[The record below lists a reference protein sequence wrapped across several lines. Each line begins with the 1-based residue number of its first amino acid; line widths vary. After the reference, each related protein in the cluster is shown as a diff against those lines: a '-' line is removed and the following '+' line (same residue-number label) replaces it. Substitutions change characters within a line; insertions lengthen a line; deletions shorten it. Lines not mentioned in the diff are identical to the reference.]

1 MNIFKNFMVIILLVL
16 ISACGSNKSSSNQG
30 QPTEPESIFNI
41 KTYNISK
48 GDTVKLNYRQVD
60 STGAVIS
67 FVSNNSNVA
76 KVNNNGEVTGESA
89 GTAQIEISI
98 TTSGITQKDVC
109 TVNVIDDIITY
120 IGYASKEQVIAVN
133 ETITPKLIILPESAK
148 DNTITYEITDA
159 LTASVDNNTGAV
171 TGLKVGSTVLT
182 ATTVGNLSSSINI
195 IVKESVKH
203 VTEISLLETSKTI
216 TQGEKYQIVP
226 TVLPADADNKNVT
239 YSSSDKNVAVV
250 LPDGTVVG
258 ENPGNAVI
266 TVETVDGNKT
276 ATLNITVQEATSPL
290 ELIEIGDVILEAGT
304 SKFVNVNVTPANAK
318 YSNLKITTSNDAVTV
333 TPVTRTTLLVTAKKQ
348 GYLTGIDVEAENCVP
363 KDTTTT
369 CTGVFNTFTIDNETA
384 KLPETLLTVEPYNY
398 ILEDATNY
406 KIKVSLDNTSKLYP
420 VNAIK
425 RYPEN
430 SKVESTQWDIL
441 LPADS
446 TGHQPLVKHDDNS
459 VSAQALG
466 KAVMVV
472 GILGHD
478 EIKPVI
484 FDVEV
489 VAQDSQIQAVD
500 KHCEISSIEISNEAE
515 LISKLSKVGTLE
527 PINANINYN
536 QGTHCYIRIYDYN
549 VETSDKN
556 IIDIIDNTA
565 YVKKTG
571 NVTLT
576 IVPNTIY
583 AKDNMK
589 KEIQITVTE

>member
-30 QPTEPESIFNI
+30 QPTEQESIFNI

-60 STGAVIS
+60 STGAVIR
-67 FVSNNSNVA
+67 FVSNNLNVA
-76 KVNNNGEVTGESA
+76 KVNNNGEVTGENA
-89 GTAQIEISI
+89 GTAQIEIFI

-148 DNTITYEITDA
+148 DNTVVYSLKELGIVEVDEI
-159 LTASVDNNTGAV
+159 TGAV
-171 TGLKVGSTVLT
+171 KGLKAGSTVLT
-182 ATTVGNLSSSINI
+182 ASAGKLSTSITITV
-195 IVKESVKH
+195 KDSVKH
-203 VTEISLLETSKTI
+203 VQSISLTETSKTI

-226 TVLPADADNKNVT
+226 KVLPADADNKNVT

-258 ENPGNAVI
+258 ENPGTAVI

-446 TGHQPLVKHDDNS
+446 DGHQPLVKHDNNS
-459 VSAQALG
+459 VYAQALG

-489 VAQDSQIQAVD
+489 VAQDNQIQAVD
-500 KHCEISSIEISNEAE
+500 KHCEILSIEVVKEAE

-527 PINANINYN
+527 FVNANIKYN
-536 QGTHCYIRIYDYN
+536 NSSNSCGIFINEYS

-556 IIDIIDNTA
+556 IIDIIDGFA

-571 NVTLT
+571 TVTLT

>member
-60 STGAVIS
+60 PTAGAV
-67 FVSNNSNVA
+67 FRFESNNLNVA
-76 KVNNNGEVTGESA
+76 TVDNNGEVTGVSA

-148 DNTITYEITDA
+148 DNTITYEIRDA
-159 LTASVDNNTGAV
+159 LTASVDKNTGAV

-182 ATTVGNLSSSINI
+182 ATVGKLSTSINI

-258 ENPGNAVI
+258 ENPGTAVI

-290 ELIEIGDVILEAGT
+290 ENINIDDVILEAGT

-369 CTGVFNTFTIDNETA
+369 CTGVFNTYTIDNETA

-446 TGHQPLVKHDDNS
+446 DGHQPLVKHDNNS
-459 VSAQALG
+459 VYAQGTG

-489 VAQDSQIQAVD
+489 VAQDNQIQAID
-500 KHCEISSIEISNEAE
+500 RHCEISSIEISNEAE

-571 NVTLT
+571 TVTLT

>member
-1 MNIFKNFMVIILLVL
+1 MNIFKNCMVIILLVL

-67 FVSNNSNVA
+67 FVSNNLNVA
-76 KVNNNGEVTGESA
+76 KVDNNGEVTGVSA

-109 TVNVIDDIITY
+109 TVNVKDDIITY

-148 DNTITYEITDA
+148 DNTIIYEIKDA
-159 LTASVDNNTGAV
+159 LTASVDINTGAV

-182 ATTVGNLSSSINI
+182 ATVGKLSSSITI
-195 IVKESVKH
+195 TVKDSVKH
-203 VTEISLLETSKTI
+203 VQSISLTETSKTI

-258 ENPGNAVI
+258 ENPGTAVI

-290 ELIEIGDVILEAGT
+290 ESIYIDDVILEAGT

-348 GYLTGIDVEAENCVP
+348 GYLTGIDVEAENCGQDDVLN
-363 KDTTTT
+363 K

-430 SKVESTQWDIL
+430 SKVETTQWDIL

-446 TGHQPLVKHDDNS
+446 DGHQPLVKHDDNS

-489 VAQDSQIQAVD
+489 VAKDNQIQAID

-527 PINANINYN
+527 PINANIKYN
-536 QGTHCYIRIYDYN
+536 QGNHCYVRIYDYN

-571 NVTLT
+571 PVTLT